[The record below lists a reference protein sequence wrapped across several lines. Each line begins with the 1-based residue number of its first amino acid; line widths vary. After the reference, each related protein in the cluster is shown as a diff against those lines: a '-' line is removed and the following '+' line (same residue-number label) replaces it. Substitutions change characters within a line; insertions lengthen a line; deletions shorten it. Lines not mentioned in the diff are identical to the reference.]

1 MAEPEKQ
8 PEESQPEEKQ
18 PEETKVEEKK
28 EEEKP
33 STDVSPPLLTVG
45 DDATPAE
52 EQKPED
58 DKKTRRKPPG
68 GRPVTNTGKKNTSVE
83 DAKGNRERMKQLKEE
98 RRATTDE
105 RHRYLWHKLADAV
118 GMEENAVEEQLLT
131 DDRWEN
137 IANFFAPKTS
147 KALMFYFQEVQK
159 DPTPAFRLEQT
170 SVSAAPSQKKLFIT
184 NGSQEALTGL
194 ALFFVR
200 TNNEKEVT
208 NQTIVNEIN
217 FGMMDASG
225 GKILEAMETY
235 LSSSLIP
242 ALKASSPESW
252 GALKQKRGTVVRD
265 FLDSLDKFVGTLAGA
280 RHSLEGQIQLQEYE
294 YTPIVDMLETP
305 SGYQDA
311 AASTETTEKLETL
324 LGLWCKQIETVLAES
339 EQIRREA
346 DDVGPGAELE
356 HWKKRMATFNSLLD
370 QIKNPRCKSVVA
382 ALGYA
387 KSRLVKRWRELDM
400 RITDAANEAKDNVKY
415 LYTLDKF
422 FGPLS
427 VCDPKSMVELLPGLL
442 TAIKMIH
449 SISQYYNTSERM
461 TSLFVKVTNQ
471 MITTCK
477 MYIREGVSN
486 IREMDRELLL
496 QRIADC
502 LELRDEYKNEFRR
515 VKENAEKKG
524 EKSFDF
530 SENYIF
536 GKFDAFGKRLEKI
549 KNMME
554 TIDNLSGLTDVR
566 VEGIDVLA
574 IKFQNIV
581 LATKKKSYDLL
592 DHRKGEF
599 DAEYEDFRSQIDA
612 LLGQLQSFVDT
623 QFENNSSTTRLLVLL
638 DKFERIKMPRNSRL
652 DLADKYSLVLHKY
665 GKDLEACRVIYMQ
678 QKLDPPIPRNMPPT
692 AGKIAWSRQLF
703 RKIEEPMKIFKSKHE
718 LLKTMEAKKVIKNFN
733 KMAAVLVEFEM
744 LYHRGWFKAVDTARS
759 GLNSSLLIKG
769 KENGQHLY
777 VNFDNQIFEL
787 IDEAKYMIKMGLEL
801 PESAHSMITNEA
813 TIKNAHRDVSAALRR
828 YYDLTGSIQ
837 ALLVPLMRP
846 FCEKVEAVLSRGAKE
861 LSWQSASLDT
871 YVTDCDSAI
880 NELEILTKQV
890 SDILECRI
898 EATLKD
904 MESTSLCHVPE
915 NDTMTPQAFLEL
927 TETTCNK
934 ALESLKTQSLKV
946 EASVEELIETLKDN
960 LKDTPGL
967 MVGMDEDHYPC
978 TNPEGKHKTRCQECL
993 CCSFYNTLN
1002 TFTQR
1007 NTEALI
1013 KCTKTSLDQI
1023 RRRLQVSSVYG
1034 KSKESEEHKVPL
1046 FKTDIALEIPLI
1058 RIKPSLDM
1066 IQKLLTDSVQAIL
1079 KLTLDFPTWRHS
1091 RVQQQQQQKEWEL
1104 NQEQNKDSDKVVQQF
1119 TVKPLHRVIADH
1131 KDVIKVVIPLQS
1143 VISSNKVEVDEQLKE
1158 FDRFSEL
1165 WKEEPNEKVK
1175 EFQESEPLMSDYGIQ
1190 IRKYQNLENDI
1201 NMLAPA
1207 NQVGSLYLITEP
1219 LQNALIQETRNWKDA
1234 YGRSLNEV
1242 GSTKMQEMFDF
1253 IETLNKKLSRPI
1265 KDLDDIRTTM
1275 AALVE
1280 MREKFISVE
1289 MTIAPIEEAY
1299 VILNRYEIV
1308 FNDGNAERVDS
1319 LTYAWKKLIA
1329 LSKEVQDNLLEV
1341 QPGFKGGLLSGIGQ
1355 FKDDLGS
1362 YDDEYS
1368 SRGPMED
1375 GISPREASDRLVVS
1389 QAKFDELWRKFQTY
1403 SGGEELFGLPVT
1415 DYPNLQKIKKELN
1428 LLQKLYGLYNDVID
1442 TVNGYYDIPWTDVDI
1457 EKINQELTDFQNKC
1471 RKLPKALKEWKAFEE
1486 LKKTIDDFNETCPLL
1501 EMMANK
1507 SMKTRHWDRIAT
1519 TTKHT
1524 FDIESENFLLR
1535 NIMEAP
1541 LLQFKED
1548 IEDICIAAVK
1558 EKDIEAK
1565 LKQVVADWSVQSF
1578 QFGNFKTRGELLLK
1592 GQETSEIVALMEDS
1606 LMILGSLM
1614 SNRYNAPFKA
1624 DIQKWVQKL
1633 STTTEIIE
1641 NWMTVQN
1648 LWVYLE
1654 AVFVGGDIAKQLPQ
1668 EAKRF
1673 SNIDKSWV
1681 KIMTHAHENPN
1692 AVTCCV
1698 GDDMLGQLLPHLL
1711 EQLELCQKSLTG
1723 YLEKKRLIFPRFF
1736 FVSDP
1741 SLLEILGQASDSHT
1755 IQAHLLNIFDNL
1767 ATVTFHDKEYD
1778 RMIAFN
1784 SAEGESIDFEK
1795 TVLAQGNVEM
1805 WLGTLLEEQQKSMH
1819 GVIRRANIASQ
1830 EPNLKMIDFQ
1840 YSFAAQ
1846 VGLLA
1851 LQIIWTRDS
1860 EVALNAAKFDRKIMP
1875 NTNQM
1880 FLDILNELID
1890 QTTHELSNIDRT
1902 KFETLITIH
1911 VHQRDIFDDLCRLH
1925 IKTPGDFEWLK
1936 QSRFYFKDETDEC
1949 IVSITDVS
1957 FEYMNEYLGCTDR
1970 LVITPLTD
1978 RCYITLSQAL
1988 GMSMG
1993 GAPAGPAGTG
2003 KTETTKDMAR
2013 CLGKYVVVFNCSD
2026 QMDFRGLGRIY
2037 KGLAQSGSWGC
2048 FDEFNRID
2056 LPVLSVAAQQI
2067 YIVLQAKL
2075 NRRTQFIFTDG
2086 DVVDCDPEFGL
2097 FITMNPGYAGR
2108 QELPE
2113 NLKIQFRSVAMM
2125 VPDRMIIMRV
2135 KLASCGFQQNILL
2148 SKKFFT
2154 LYKLCELQLT
2164 KQVHYDF
2171 GLRNILS
2178 VLRTLGSEKRLNP
2191 QDAEIITVMR
2201 VLRDMNLSK
2210 LVDEDEPLFLSLIDD
2225 LFPGIE
2231 LDKKGYPEIEG
2242 AIKKQVEDAQL
2253 INHSP
2258 WVLKLIQLFETQR
2271 VRWGMMTLGPS
2282 GAGKTKCVNILM
2294 KAMTDCGNPH
2304 KEMRMNPKAITAPQM
2319 FGRLDAAT
2327 NDWTDGIFSTLWRRT
2342 HKVKK
2347 TDNVWIVLDGPVDAI
2362 WIENLNSVL
2371 DDNKTLTLANGDRI
2385 VMAPNCKVVFEP
2397 HNIDNASPATVSRN
2411 GMVFMSSSILDWNPL
2426 CQAWCKRQTAA
2437 IAEPLFKLYEKV
2449 FPKVYAFICQQ
2460 CVPKMDLLEA
2470 MYMRQSLDVMDG
2482 LLPSEENAKLP
2493 GEKQLEK
2500 MFLFA
2505 IMWSVGAV
2513 LELEDR
2519 SKLEAFM
2526 RTEKLGELPKPQFD
2540 GDTMF
2545 EFYVKENGEWGHWN
2559 DRVLDYEY
2567 PRDHTPDY
2575 SSLLIPNVDNSRTD
2589 FLIELISKQEKAV
2602 LLIGEQ
2608 GTAKTVMTKGFC
2620 GRYDAEYHLSKSMNF
2635 SSATEPIM
2643 FQRSVESYVD
2653 KRVGTTYGPPANKK
2667 MTVFVDDINMPVIN
2681 DWGDQITNEI
2691 VRQMM
2696 ENRGFYNLEKPGEF
2710 TTVVDIQFMAA
2721 MIHPGGGRNDIPQRL
2736 KRQFNV
2742 FNCTL
2747 PSNASIDKI
2756 FRTVGL
2762 GHYIPERGFSEATT
2776 ELVGKLV
2783 PLTRII
2789 WQKTKIK
2796 MLPTPAKFHYIFNL
2810 RDLSRIWQ
2818 GMINTNSDVANNP
2831 KVLMEL
2837 YRHECTRVIAD
2848 RFINYDDLAWFDKV
2862 IKQLVVE
2869 ELGEEFSQH
2878 IEKEPFFVDFLREAP
2893 EPTGEEAEDATFDAP
2908 KVYEPIESFDQL
2920 KSKLQE
2926 YQVMYNE
2933 AVRGGVMDLVF
2944 FKDCMVHL
2952 AKISRI
2958 IRTPRGNA
2966 LLVGVGGSGKQS
2978 LTRLASFIAGY
2989 KSFQITLTRTY
3000 SASNLL
3006 DDLKVMYRTAGFQGL
3021 GITFIFTDNE
3031 IKEEGFL
3038 EYMNNVLASGEV
3050 SNLFARDELD
3060 EITGELIAVM
3070 KKEYPRRPP
3079 TNENLYDYFLTR
3091 VKNNLH
3097 VALCFSP
3104 VGEKFRNRSLKF
3116 PGLVS
3121 GCTMDWFHKWPREAL
3136 IAVSGHFLTPF
3147 DIVASPT
3154 VKSALV
3160 NVMGEIH
3167 DGVAATCTEYFN
3179 RFRRETHVTPK
3190 SYLSF
3195 LEGYKTI
3202 YQEKKGNL
3210 TMLAQRMQTGLD
3222 KLVEATE
3229 SVNQLSKELAVKEK
3243 ELAVASKEADVV
3255 LNQVTTKRVSTE
3267 AVKAQVQEVK
3277 DRAQALVEEIEADK
3291 IIAETK
3297 LSAAAPALAEAEAA
3311 LQTIKAA
3318 DISTVRKLGKPP
3330 HLVMRI
3336 MDSCLILFQKKLD
3349 GTQKDPERDC
3359 VKPSWGEALKLM
3371 GNTAF
3376 LSQLQTFAKDT
3387 INEEMVELLAPYLE
3401 QEDYNLE
3408 TAKKVSSNVAGLLSW
3423 TQAMSFFY
3431 GVNKEVLPLKANL
3444 IIQSARL
3451 GGAQAELDAAQKQ
3464 LDFKEAELAEVQ
3476 KMYDNAISK
3485 KQELLDDAESC
3496 RRKMQNAT
3504 TLIDGLSGEK
3514 VRWTEASKSFEEQT
3528 IRLVGDVLLATGF
3541 LSYSGP
3547 FNQEF
3552 RNLLLKTWRKL
3563 MMTSKI
3569 PYSDELDLIQMLVDN
3584 ATIGEWNLQGLPND
3598 DLSVQNGIITTKATR
3613 YPLIIDPQLQAKTW
3627 IKNKEKDNEL
3637 QVTSLNHKY
3646 FRNHLEDALSLGRPL
3661 IIEDINEEL
3670 DPALDNIF
3678 EKNFIRSGRSLK
3690 VKVGDKEVDVMTGF
3704 KMYVTTKLGNPSYTP
3719 EIYARTAIID
3729 FTVTM
3734 KGLEDQLLGL
3744 VIIKEKAELE
3754 QERISLMEEVTA
3766 NKRKTQELEDNLLYR
3781 LTSTQG
3787 SLVED
3792 ESLIAVLQTT
3802 KVTAAEVKE
3811 KLKVAAETEIK
3822 INSAREEYRPVATR
3836 GSILYF
3842 LIVEMSDVNVMY
3854 QTSLKQ
3860 FLGIFDIS
3868 MEKATKSPITSKRI
3882 NNVIDSLNY
3891 ESFKYTNRGLYEE
3904 HKFMFTLLLT
3914 LKIDL
3919 NQKRIKHDEF
3929 SVLIKGG
3936 AALNLNS
3943 VEPKPKKWILDMAW
3957 LNLCELG
3964 NKLPQFNQILQQVAR
3979 NDRAWKQWFDEDAPE
3994 EATIPDGYNTL
4005 DPFRKLLLLR
4015 SWCPDRTLAQARH
4028 YIIDSMGEKY
4038 AEAQVLNMEML
4049 LEESDNRTPM
4059 ICFLSMGSDPTE
4071 SIEKLAKKMGT
4082 TCKPIS
4088 MGQGQEIHARKLLSS
4103 AQADGGWVL
4112 FQNCHLGLDYM
4123 AEMLDALNEAENPHE
4138 KMKVWITAEA
4148 HPQFPISV
4156 LQSSIKFTFDPPQGV
4171 KAGLKRTFAGVT
4183 QDQLEIS
4190 NLPEWKP
4197 LLYGVA
4203 FMHTCV
4209 QERRKFGPLGWNIP
4223 YEFNSADY
4231 TSTVQF
4237 CQNHLDEVDPKKGIS
4252 WATVRYMIGEVQYGG
4267 RVTDDFDK
4275 ILLNCFARSWF
4286 GEHMFADDF
4295 CFYKGYKIP
4304 RCKTL
4309 DEYKNLIEAMP
4320 NVDPPTVFGLHSNA
4334 DITYQTNTATNCLTT
4349 ILNIQPKESGGGG
4362 GESREQVVYKLAQD
4376 YLDKIPGDYIPHEV
4390 RDRLRKMGHLQP
4402 LNIFLKQEI
4411 DRMQR
4416 VIKMVR
4422 TTCKD
4427 LKLAID
4433 GTIIMNENLRDS
4445 LDLLYDARVPNTW
4458 KKISWDSATIG
4469 FWFSELLDRNKQ
4481 FHDWCFGGRPNTFWL
4496 TGFFNPQ
4503 GFLTAMRQEITRAHK
4518 GWALDSV
4525 ILCNDLT
4532 KMMKEDVTSS
4542 PAEGVYIY
4550 GCFLDGAGWDR
4561 KNMRLIEA
4569 QPKVL
4574 YAPLPVAHLYAINT
4588 TAQKDNRLYE
4598 CPVYKKPRRTDLT
4611 FIFQLNLKTVQHP
4624 DHWILRGVALLC
4636 DIK

>member
-1 MAEPEKQ
+1 
-8 PEESQPEEKQ
+8 
-18 PEETKVEEKK
+18 
-28 EEEKP
+28 
-33 STDVSPPLLTVG
+33 
-45 DDATPAE
+45 
-52 EQKPED
+52 
-58 DKKTRRKPPG
+58 
-68 GRPVTNTGKKNTSVE
+68 
-83 DAKGNRERMKQLKEE
+83 
-98 RRATTDE
+98 
-105 RHRYLWHKLADAV
+105 
-118 GMEENAVEEQLLT
+118 
-131 DDRWEN
+131 
-137 IANFFAPKTS
+137 
-147 KALMFYFQEVQK
+147 
-159 DPTPAFRLEQT
+159 
-170 SVSAAPSQKKLFIT
+170 
-184 NGSQEALTGL
+184 
-194 ALFFVR
+194 
-200 TNNEKEVT
+200 
-208 NQTIVNEIN
+208 
-217 FGMMDASG
+217 
-225 GKILEAMETY
+225 
-235 LSSSLIP
+235 
-242 ALKASSPESW
+242 
-252 GALKQKRGTVVRD
+252 
-265 FLDSLDKFVGTLAGA
+265 
-280 RHSLEGQIQLQEYE
+280 
-294 YTPIVDMLETP
+294 
-305 SGYQDA
+305 
-311 AASTETTEKLETL
+311 
-324 LGLWCKQIETVLAES
+324 
-339 EQIRREA
+339 
-346 DDVGPGAELE
+346 
-356 HWKKRMATFNSLLD
+356 
-370 QIKNPRCKSVVA
+370 
-382 ALGYA
+382 
-387 KSRLVKRWRELDM
+387 M

-422 FGPLS
+422 FGPLGT
-427 VCDPKSMVELLPGLL
+427 CDPKSMVEILPSLL
-442 TAIKMIH
+442 TAVKMIH

-477 MYIREGVSN
+477 AYIKEGVAN

-496 QRIADC
+496 GRIADC
-502 LELRDEYKNEFRR
+502 LLLRDEYKNEFRR
-515 VKENAEKKG
+515 VKENAEEKG
-524 EKSFDF
+524 EKNFDF

-536 GKFDAFGKRLEKI
+536 GKFDAFCRRLEKI

-581 LATKKKSYDLL
+581 MATKKKSYDLL
-592 DHRKGEF
+592 DHRKNDF
-599 DAEYEDFRSQIDA
+599 DNDYDDFKTQIDA
-612 LLGQLQSFVDT
+612 LMSQLQTFVDQ
-623 QFENNSSTTRLLVLL
+623 QFEKSASVLRDSSAMNVGATTRSLNLLE
-638 DKFERIKMPRNSRL
+638 KFERITLPKDVKL
-652 DLADKYSLVLHKY
+652 DLHDKYQLVFFKY
-665 GKDLEACRVIYMQ
+665 GKDVDLCRKTYMK
-678 QKLDPPIPRNMPPT
+678 QKVDPPMPRNYPPIS
-692 AGKIAWSRQLF
+692 GKIYWSRQLL
-703 RKIEEPMKIFKSKHE
+703 RKIDEPMQIFKTKPD
-718 LLKTMEAKKVIKNFN
+718 LLKSTEAKKIVKNYN
-733 KMAAVLVEFEM
+733 RMVSALLEFELM
-744 LYHRGWFKAVDTARS
+744 YHRTWFKAVEIARS
-759 GLNSSLLIKG
+759 GMNSSLLIRHPETNKFV
-769 KENGQHLY
+769 L
-777 VNFDNQIFEL
+777 NFDNQIYEL
-787 IDEAKYMIKMGLEL
+787 IDEAKNFIKLEL
-801 PESAHSMITNEA
+801 EIPEAARDMMNNEEV
-813 TIKNAHRDVSAALRR
+813 IKGINRDVSSAVKR
-828 YYDLTGSIQ
+828 YYKVVKSIPP
-837 ALLVPLMRP
+837 LLQPLMKP
-846 FCEKVEAVLSRGAKE
+846 FCEKVESVMERGAVK
-861 LSWQSASLDT
+861 LSWNSASLGT
-871 YVTDCDSAI
+871 YIEDCENEI
-880 NELEILTKQV
+880 NELEVLNKHV

-898 EATLKD
+898 EATLHE
-904 MESTSLCHVPE
+904 MERTALCEVPE
-915 NDTMTPQAFLEL
+915 NDTMTPKEFLNL
-927 TETTCNK
+927 TEQTCAK
-934 ALESLKTQSLKV
+934 AFESLKNQSLKV
-946 EASVEELIETLKDN
+946 EASVDELINTLKSQLWNDS
-960 LKDTPGL
+960 LKVGL
-967 MVGMDEDHYPC
+967 DQDHYPC
-978 TNPEGKHKTRCQECL
+978 ANPEGKHKTRCQECL
-993 CCSFYNTLN
+993 PCSFYNTLN
-1002 TFTQR
+1002 TFSQR
-1007 NTEALI
+1007 NTESLI
-1013 KCTKTSLDQI
+1013 KCTKLSLDLI

-1034 KSKESEEHKVPL
+1034 KSKDTEESKVPL
-1046 FKTDIALEIPLI
+1046 FKTDIVLAIPLI
-1058 RIKPSLDM
+1058 QIKPSLDS
-1066 IQKLLTDSVQAIL
+1066 IQKYLTDSVQTIL
-1079 KLTLDFPTWRHS
+1079 KMTTEFPTWRHAK
-1091 RVQQQQQQKEWEL
+1091 VQQQQQQKEAIVDRQGATSVNKEWEM
-1104 NQEQNKDSDKVVQQF
+1104 QQDQNKDDKVVQQF
-1119 TVKPLHRVIADH
+1119 TVKPLHKIISDH

-1143 VISSNKVEVDEQLKE
+1143 VISSNKVEVEEQLKE

-1165 WKEEPNEKVK
+1165 WKEEPVEKVK
-1175 EFQESEPLMSDYGIQ
+1175 EFQENEPLMSDYGIQ

-1201 NMLAPA
+1201 NALQPA
-1207 NQVGSLYLITEP
+1207 YQVGSLLLITEP
-1219 LQNALIQETRNWKDA
+1219 LQMSLIQETRNWKWA
-1234 YGRSLNEV
+1234 YGKALNEV
-1242 GSTKMQEMFDF
+1242 GSTKMQEIFDF
-1253 IETLNKKLSRPI
+1253 IEILTKKMSRPI
-1265 KDLDDIRTTM
+1265 KDLDDIRTAM
-1275 AALVE
+1275 AALME
-1280 MREKFISVE
+1280 MRERFISIE

-1299 VILNRYEIV
+1299 HILNRFELV

-1319 LTYAWKKLIA
+1319 LTYAWRKLIA
-1329 LSKEVQDNLLEV
+1329 QAKEVQDNLLEV
-1341 QPGFKGGLLSGIGQ
+1341 QPGFKGGLLDGISQ
-1355 FKDDLGS
+1355 FKTDLGS
-1362 YDDEYS
+1362 FDDEYS
-1368 SRGPMED
+1368 SKGPMED
-1375 GISPREASDRLVVS
+1375 GIKPREASDRLVVF
-1389 QAKFDELWRKFQTY
+1389 QAKFDELWRKYQTY
-1403 SGGEELFGLPVT
+1403 SGGEELFGLTVT
-1415 DYPNLQKIKKELN
+1415 EYPNLQKTKKELN
-1428 LLQKLYGLYNDVID
+1428 LLQKLYSLYNDVID

-1457 EKINQELTDFQNKC
+1457 EKINSELTDFQNKC
-1471 RKLPKALKEWKAFEE
+1471 RKLPKALKDWQAFEE
-1486 LKKTIDDFNETCPLL
+1486 LKRTIDDFNETCPLL

-1519 TTKHT
+1519 LTGHT
-1524 FDIESENFLLR
+1524 FEIESENFLLK

-1541 LLQFKED
+1541 LLQYKED

-1565 LKQVVADWSVQSF
+1565 LKQVVTDWGVQNFAFS
-1578 QFGNFKTRGELLLK
+1578 NFKTRGELLLK

-1692 AVTCCV
+1692 VVVCCV

-1778 RMIAFN
+1778 KMVAFN
-1784 SAEGESIDFEK
+1784 SSEGESVDFERP
-1795 TVLAQGNVEM
+1795 VLAQGNVEI
-1805 WLGTLLEEQQKSMH
+1805 WLGTVLQEQQKSLH
-1819 GVIRRANIASQ
+1819 GVIRRANVALGDSGF
-1830 EPNLKMIDFQ
+1830 KMIEFQ
-1840 YSFAAQ
+1840 NQFAAQ

-1860 EVALNAAKFDRKIMP
+1860 EVALQNARSDRKIMG

-1890 QTTHELSNIDRT
+1890 QTTHELTKMERT

-1911 VHQRDIFDDLCRLH
+1911 VHQKDIFDDLVRLN
-1925 IKTPGDFEWLK
+1925 IKSPGDFEWLK
-1936 QSRFYFKDETDEC
+1936 QSRFYFKEETDEC
-1949 IVSITDVS
+1949 LVSITDVN
-1957 FEYMNEYLGCTDR
+1957 FNYMNEYLGCTDR

-1988 GMSMG
+1988 GMSLG

-2067 YIVLQAKL
+2067 YVVLQCKKDKKS
-2075 NRRTQFIFTDG
+2075 QFVFTDG
-2086 DVVDCDPEFGL
+2086 DIVDCDPEFGL

-2135 KLASCGFQQNILL
+2135 KLASCGFQQNIIL
-2148 SKKFFT
+2148 SRKFFT

-2178 VLRTLGSEKRLNP
+2178 VLRTLGGEKRLNP
-2191 QDAEIITVMR
+2191 QDAENITVMR

-2231 LDKKGYPEIEG
+2231 LDKKGYPDIEAAIKREIEE
-2242 AIKKQVEDAQL
+2242 VQL
-2253 INHSP
+2253 IDHPP
-2258 WVLKLIQLFETQR
+2258 WVLKLIQLYETQR
-2271 VRWGMMTLGPS
+2271 VRWGMMALGPS
-2282 GAGKTKCVNILM
+2282 GAGKTKCIHVLM
-2294 KAMTDCGNPH
+2294 KAMTECGAPH

-2411 GMVFMSSSILDWNPL
+2411 GMVFMSSSILDWDPL
-2426 CQAWCKRQTAA
+2426 VRAWCRRQPGGISDTMYH
-2437 IAEPLFKLYEKV
+2437 LYEKV
-2449 FPKVYAFICQQ
+2449 FPKLYTFITQNLT
-2460 CVPKMDLLEA
+2460 PKMPLLEA
-2470 MYMRQSLDVMDG
+2470 MYVRQSLDMMDG

-2493 GEKQLEK
+2493 SDKHLEK
-2500 MFLFA
+2500 LFVFA
-2505 IMWSVGAV
+2505 IMWSLGAV
-2513 LELEDR
+2513 LELGDR
-2519 SKLEAFM
+2519 LKME
-2526 RTEKLGELPKPQFD
+2526 TELRSMKVVDLPKPMFE
-2540 GDTMF
+2540 GDTIF
-2545 EFYVKENGEWGHWN
+2545 EFFVNDAGEWDHWSKK
-2559 DRVLDYEY
+2559 VPEFVY
-2567 PRDHTPDY
+2567 PKDHIPDY
-2575 SSLLIPNVDNSRTD
+2575 SGILVPNVDNIRTD
-2589 FLIELISKQEKAV
+2589 FLIQVIAKQEKGV

-2608 GTAKTVMTKGFC
+2608 GTAKTVMIKGFC
-2620 GRYDAEYHLSKSMNF
+2620 GRYNGEEHLSKSMNF

-2643 FQRSVESYVD
+2643 FQRTVESYVD
-2653 KRVGTTYGPPANKK
+2653 KRVGSTYGPPGNKK

-2691 VRQMM
+2691 VRQTM
-2696 ENRGFYNLEKPGEF
+2696 ENKGFYNLEKPGEF
-2710 TTVVDIQFMAA
+2710 TNIVDIQFMAA

-2742 FNCTL
+2742 FNSTL

-2756 FRTVGL
+2756 FSTIGK
-2762 GHYIPERGFSEATT
+2762 GHYIAERGFSQDTQ
-2776 ELVGKLV
+2776 ELVGQLV

-2789 WQKTKIK
+2789 WQKTKVK

-2818 GMINTNSDVANNP
+2818 GMINTTSDVANDT
-2831 KVLMEL
+2831 KTLVAL

-2848 RFINYDDLAWFDKV
+2848 RFINYDDLNWFDKS
-2862 IKQLVVE
+2862 IKQLVGD
-2869 ELGEEFSQH
+2869 ELGPDYLQH
-2878 IEKEPFFVDFLREAP
+2878 MEMEPYFVDFLREAP
-2893 EPTGEEAEDATFDAP
+2893 EPTGEDGERIARSSQSIPGPGEEADDATFDAP

-2920 KSKLQE
+2920 KSKLSE
-2926 YQVMYNE
+2926 FQVQYNE
-2933 AVRGGVMDLVF
+2933 AVRGGIMDLVF
-2944 FKDCMVHL
+2944 FKDCMCHL
-2952 AKISRI
+2952 TKISRI

-2989 KSFQITLTRTY
+2989 KSFQITLTRSY
-3000 SASNLL
+3000 NQGNLL
-3006 DDLKVMYRTAGFQGL
+3006 DDLKVLYRMAGFQGI
-3021 GITFIFTDNE
+3021 GVTFIFTDNE

-3038 EYMNNVLASGEV
+3038 EFMNNVLASGEV

-3060 EITGELIAVM
+3060 EITGELIPVM
-3070 KKEYPRRPP
+3070 KKEYPRRIP
-3079 TNENLYDYFLTR
+3079 TFENLYDYFLTR

-3097 VALCFSP
+3097 VVLCFSP

-3136 IAVSGHFLTPF
+3136 VAVSGHFLSPF
-3147 DIVASPT
+3147 EIVAADN
-3154 VKSALV
+3154 VKTALI

-3167 DGVAATCTEYFN
+3167 DGVAETCADYFN
-3179 RFRRETHVTPK
+3179 RFRRQTHVTPK

-3195 LEGYKTI
+3195 LDGYKSI
-3202 YQEKKGNL
+3202 YSEKRERLK
-3210 TMLAQRMQTGLD
+3210 TLAHRMQTGLD

-3243 ELAVASKEADVV
+3243 ELAVASKEADEV
-3255 LNQVTTKRVSTE
+3255 LKEVTAKQTSAE
-3267 AVKAQVQEVK
+3267 AVKAQVQTVK

-3291 IIAETK
+3291 AVAEEK

-3318 DISTVRKLGKPP
+3318 DIATVRKLGKPP

-3336 MDSCLILFQKKLD
+3336 MDAVLLLFQKKID
-3349 GTQKDPERDC
+3349 TVTKDPEREC
-3359 VKPSWGEALKLM
+3359 VKPSWTESLKLM
-3371 GNTAF
+3371 GNTQF
-3376 LSQLQTFAKDT
+3376 LTMLQTFPKDT

-3408 TAKKVSSNVAGLLSW
+3408 TAKKVSGNVAGLLSW

-3444 IIQSARL
+3444 VVQSSRL
-3451 GGAQAELDAAQKQ
+3451 AAAQAELAEAQEQ
-3464 LDFKEAELAEVQ
+3464 LDQKEAELKEVQ
-3476 KMYDNAISK
+3476 KMYDAAIQK
-3485 KQELLDDAESC
+3485 KQDLLDDADSC

-3514 VRWTEASKSFEEQT
+3514 IRWTEASKSFDDQT
-3528 IRLVGDVLLATGF
+3528 VRLVGDVLLATGF

-3552 RNLLLKTWRKL
+3552 RNLLLKSWRKL
-3563 MMTSKI
+3563 MANSKI
-3569 PYSDELDLIQMLVDN
+3569 PYSDDLDLIQMLVDN

-3598 DLSVQNGIITTKATR
+3598 DLSVQNGIITTKASR
-3613 YPLIIDPQLQAKTW
+3613 YPLIIDPQLQAKSW
-3627 IKNKEKDNEL
+3627 IKNKERENEL

-3661 IIEDINEEL
+3661 LIEDINEEL

-3678 EKNFIRSGRSLK
+3678 EKNFIRSGRQLK
-3690 VKVGDKEVDVMTGF
+3690 VKVGDKECDVMNGF

-3719 EIYARTAIID
+3719 EIYARTSIID

-3734 KGLEDQLLGL
+3734 KGLEDQLLGI

-3754 QERISLMEEVTA
+3754 QERVSLMEEVTA

-3792 ESLIAVLQTT
+3792 ESLIAVLQNT

-3842 LIVEMSDVNVMY
+3842 LIVEMSMVNVMY

-3860 FLGIFDIS
+3860 FLGIFDLS
-3868 MEKATKSPITSKRI
+3868 MELAPKSPITSKRI
-3882 NNVIDSLNY
+3882 TNVIESLTF
-3891 ESFKYTNRGLYEE
+3891 ESFRYTIRGLYEE
-3904 HKFMFTLLLT
+3904 HKFMFTLLVT

-3919 NQKRIKHDEF
+3919 NTKRIKPDEF
-3929 SVLIKGG
+3929 NTLIKGG
-3936 AALNLNS
+3936 AALNMND

-3957 LNLCELG
+3957 LNLCALTS
-3964 NKLPQFNQILQQVAR
+3964 LPQFSQILQQVGR
-3979 NDRAWKQWFDEDAPE
+3979 NDKAWKQWFDEDAPE

-4005 DPFRKLLLLR
+4005 DPFRKLLLIR

-4028 YIIDSMGEKY
+4028 YIVDSMGEKF
-4038 AEAQVLNMEML
+4038 AEAQILNLENL
-4049 LEESDNRTPM
+4049 WEESDNKTPM

-4071 SIEKLAKKMGT
+4071 SIEKLAKKHGLV
-4082 TCKPIS
+4082 CKAIS
-4088 MGQGQEIHARKLLSS
+4088 MGQGQEIHARKLLSN
-4103 AQADGGWVL
+4103 AMAEGGWVL

-4123 AEMLDALNEAENPHE
+4123 DEMLEQVLTAENPHD
-4138 KMKVWITAEA
+4138 KMRVWITSEA
-4148 HPQFPISV
+4148 HPKFPITV

-4197 LLYGVA
+4197 LLYAVA
-4203 FMHTCV
+4203 FLHTCV

-4286 GEHMFADDF
+4286 GDHMFKDDF
-4295 CFYKGYKIP
+4295 CFYKGYGIP
-4304 RCKTL
+4304 KCKTVE
-4309 DEYKNLIEAMP
+4309 EYRNLIEQMP
-4320 NVDPPTVFGLHSNA
+4320 NVDSPQVFGLHPNA
-4334 DITYQTNTATNCLTT
+4334 DITYQTNTASKCLET

-4362 GESREQVVYKLAQD
+4362 GESREQVVYRQAQEF
-4376 YLDKIPGDYIPHEV
+4376 LDKLPPDYVPHEV
-4390 RDRLRKMGHLQP
+4390 RDRLKKMGLLQP

-4411 DRMQR
+4411 DRM
-4416 VIKMVR
+4416 
-4422 TTCKD
+4422 
-4427 LKLAID
+4427 
-4433 GTIIMNENLRDS
+4433 
-4445 LDLLYDARVPNTW
+4445 
-4458 KKISWDSATIG
+4458 
-4469 FWFSELLDRNKQ
+4469 
-4481 FHDWCFGGRPNTFWL
+4481 
-4496 TGFFNPQ
+4496 
-4503 GFLTAMRQEITRAHK
+4503 
-4518 GWALDSV
+4518 
-4525 ILCNDLT
+4525 
-4532 KMMKEDVTSS
+4532 
-4542 PAEGVYIY
+4542 
-4550 GCFLDGAGWDR
+4550 
-4561 KNMRLIEA
+4561 
-4569 QPKVL
+4569 
-4574 YAPLPVAHLYAINT
+4574 
-4588 TAQKDNRLYE
+4588 
-4598 CPVYKKPRRTDLT
+4598 
-4611 FIFQLNLKTVQHP
+4611 
-4624 DHWILRGVALLC
+4624 
-4636 DIK
+4636 